1 MASDRNMRIKILLDA
16 MDKASGPIGKIRA
29 ETRKAATDLRA
40 TQTALNKLEK
50 AQADLKGFRDL
61 KRGIQTTSQAMDQAQ
76 VRARRLAA
84 EIAETDRPTQKLT
97 RDFARAK
104 REAAEL
110 GRQFQTQQRDLQSYR
125 DRLDAAGYSTRRLG
139 DAERLLKT
147 RIEDT
152 TRELKQ
158 RRQAMADLQATSGE
172 RLRRAQAEARVD
184 TDLEREEDHR
194 RTRRAERIKQGA
206 SIVGLAITA
215 ATTATGIEAAKT
227 DAALQSRMTDISL
240 KAQLTREQAD
250 KLRHSLEDLGP
261 TINKLPSELAGGV
274 DTLLAKGLDAEGV
287 ERIVEKLGRASFAYK
302 VGMEEL
308 SDAGFAAINNL
319 DISKDRIGRIV
330 DIMAA
335 GDEKGGFGVPAMATE
350 LKALTASYKALGQT
364 GEDALV
370 QLVAALQILEPA
382 AGSEAEAANN
392 LNNLLNKIYSE
403 DTEKR
408 FKKFGVDLPAALKK
422 AEREGRDPLETL
434 AELTQK
440 ALGGDMSRLSWL
452 FGDAQ
457 VQAAMRPLIQGLEKY
472 RGMRDSINRS
482 DNAVQNAFARRATDT
497 EAKWQKLQANWERFS
512 GQVGEKMRPVT
523 NSLLDYANSFFEE
536 NAKQERRGPDSGPAI
551 AQVERI
557 RAAEKAR
564 QAQKIVDD
572 KAAGEAVARQRQ
584 TTARI
589 LAESDSMR
597 AQLRQRFGQM
607 RGESQALGHNMMRG
621 IEDGINGRWPAVRA
635 RVEAIARQMKT
646 WFADVL
652 KIRSPSRVFMDM
664 GGHITD
670 GLAIGIDRG
679 ARAPLRSIRT
689 VATGLAAAG
698 MSSGGA
704 MAAGATAAAQPAL
717 QRNYYLTI
725 HQQPGQDAQDLA
737 RMIADELDKR
747 EREKAS
753 AARSSFRDRDD

>member
-1 MASDRNMRIKILLDA
+1 MRIKILLDA

-29 ETRKAATDLRA
+29 ESRKAATDLRA
-40 TQTALNKLEK
+40 TQTALGKLEK

-76 VRARRLAA
+76 ARARRLAA
-84 EIAETDRPTQKLT
+84 EIAATERPTQKMT

-104 REAAEL
+104 REAADL
-110 GRQFQTQQRDLQSYR
+110 GRQFQTQQRDLQTYR

-158 RRQAMADLQATSGE
+158 RRKAMADLQETSAE
-172 RLRRAQAEARVD
+172 RLRRAQAEARID
-184 TDLEREEDHR
+184 GEIEREQDRR
-194 RTRRAERIKQGA
+194 RTRRAERIREGA
-206 SIVGLAITA
+206 SLVGLAITA

-240 KAQLTREQAD
+240 KAQLTRAQAD
-250 KLRHSLEDLGP
+250 RLRHTLEELGP
-261 TINKLPSELAGGV
+261 TIYKLPSELAGGV
-274 DTLLAKGLDAEGV
+274 DTLLAKGLDAQGI
-287 ERIVEKLGRASFAYK
+287 ERIVDKLGRASFAYK
-302 VGMEEL
+302 VPMEEL

-319 DISKDRIGRIV
+319 DIAKDRIGRIV

-370 QLVAALQILEPA
+370 QLVAALQVLEPA
-382 AGSEAEAANN
+382 AGSESEAANN

-434 AELTQK
+434 AQLTQK

-472 RGMRDSINRS
+472 RKMRDEIDKS
-482 DNAVQNAFARRATDT
+482 DNAVHNAFVRRATDT
-497 EAKWQKLQANWERFS
+497 EAKWQKLEAQWEKSKARA
-512 GQVGEKMRPVT
+512 GERARPVT
-523 NSLLDYANSFFEE
+523 NWLLDTATNIL
-536 NAKQERRGPDSGPAI
+536 SGEGFDRNVKA
-551 AQVERI
+551 I
-557 RAAEKAR
+557 RAKREADRKEIADRLRAAAGTKA
-564 QAQKIVDD
+564 IDD
-572 KAAGEAVARQRQ
+572 KSANDAIARQRQ

-589 LAESDSMR
+589 LAESENMR
-597 AQLRQRFGQM
+597 AQLRQRFGSM
-607 RGESQALGHNMMRG
+607 RGESQALGQNMMRG
-621 IEDGINGRWPAVRA
+621 IEDGINGRWPSVRA

-652 KIRSPSRVFMDM
+652 KIRSPSRVFMEM
-664 GGHITD
+664 GGNITD

-679 ARAPLRSIRT
+679 ARGPLRSIRT

-698 MSSGGA
+698 APSGGG
-704 MAAGATAAAQPAL
+704 GASGAVAAQPASN
-717 QRNYYLTI
+717 RNYYLTI
-725 HQQPGQDAQDLA
+725 YQQPGQDAQDLA
-737 RMIADELDKR
+737 RIVADEFDKR
-747 EREKAS
+747 ERQQAS
-753 AARSSFRDRDD
+753 ASRSAFRDRGD

>member
-1 MASDRNMRIKILLDA
+1 MRIKILLDA
-16 MDKASGPIGKIRA
+16 MDKVSGPIGKIRA
-29 ETRKAATDLRA
+29 ESRKAATDLRA
-40 TQTALNKLEK
+40 TQTALGKLEK

-76 VRARRLAA
+76 ARARRLAA
-84 EIAETDRPTQKLT
+84 EIAATERPTQKMT

-104 REAAEL
+104 REAADL
-110 GRQFQTQQRDLQSYR
+110 GRQFQTQQRDLQAYR

-139 DAERLLKT
+139 DAEKLLKT

-158 RRQAMADLQATSGE
+158 RRKAMADLQETSAE

-184 TDLEREEDHR
+184 GEIEREQDRR
-194 RTRRAERIKQGA
+194 RTRRAERIKEGA
-206 SIVGLAITA
+206 SLVGLAITA

-250 KLRHSLEDLGP
+250 RLRHTLEELGP
-261 TINKLPSELAGGV
+261 TIYKLPSELAGGV
-274 DTLLAKGLDAEGV
+274 DTLLAKGLDAQGI
-287 ERIVEKLGRASFAYK
+287 ERIVDKLGRASFAYK
-302 VGMEEL
+302 VPMEEL

-319 DISKDRIGRIV
+319 DIAKDRIGRIV

-370 QLVAALQILEPA
+370 QLVAALQVLEPA
-382 AGSEAEAANN
+382 AGSESEAANN

-434 AELTQK
+434 AQLTQK

-472 RGMRDSINRS
+472 RKMRDEIDKS
-482 DNAVQNAFARRATDT
+482 DNAVHNAFVRRATDT

-512 GQVGEKMRPVT
+512 GQIGEKMRPVT
-523 NSLLDYANSFFEE
+523 NRALDFANGFFEE
-536 NAKQERRGPDSGPAI
+536 DAKQNKRGYNSSPAL
-551 AQVERI
+551 AQVEKI

-564 QAQKIVDD
+564 HTAKAIEQ
-572 KAAGEAVARQRQ
+572 KAADEAIARQRQ

-589 LAESDSMR
+589 LAESENMR
-597 AQLRQRFGQM
+597 AQLRQRFGLM
-607 RGESQALGHNMMRG
+607 RGESQALGQNMMRG
-621 IEDGINGRWPAVRA
+621 IEDGINGRWPSVRA

-652 KIRSPSRVFMDM
+652 KIRSPSRVFMEM
-664 GGHITD
+664 GGNITD

-679 ARAPLRSIRT
+679 TRGPLRSIRT

-698 MSSGGA
+698 APSGGG
-704 MAAGATAAAQPAL
+704 GASGAAAAQPASN
-717 QRNYYLTI
+717 RNYYLTI
-725 HQQPGQDAQDLA
+725 YQQPGQDAQDLA
-737 RMIADELDKR
+737 RMVADEFDKR
-747 EREKAS
+747 ERQQAS
-753 AARSSFRDRDD
+753 ASRSAFRDRGD